1 MKTAWIIAGTVIAC
15 VGIAAFIT
23 TSSSDP
29 EKVAREMLAQADVTI
44 NGNRPWDITVHNK
57 DLYTRVMQQGSLGL
71 GEAYMDGWWDC
82 RALDQFFYKILSADL
97 DSKIQ
102 LNWTIISS
110 IITAKL
116 LNLQS
121 KERAFEVGEK
131 HYDISNN
138 LFKSMLDARMVYSCG
153 YWKNVINLDQAQEQK
168 LDLLCKKLQLKPGM
182 RVLDIGC
189 GWGGFAHYAAQ
200 HYGVEVVGITVSQEQ
215 AQHAR
220 ETSQGLPVTI
230 RLQDY
235 RDLNEQFDRV
245 VSVGMFEHVGYK
257 NYREFMCIAHACL
270 KDDGLFLLHT
280 IGGNVSMNSCD
291 PWINTYIFPNGMLP
305 SMAQISQA
313 MEGLWI
319 MEDWHNFG
327 SDYDKTLMAWY
338 DNFVNSWD
346 TVRLEDPKKYD
357 ERFYR
362 MWKYY
367 LLSCAGLFRARK
379 AQLWQIVMHKHGV
392 PGGYTS
398 IR

>member
-1 MKTAWIIAGTVIAC
+1 
-15 VGIAAFIT
+15 
-23 TSSSDP
+23 
-29 EKVAREMLAQADVTI
+29 
-44 NGNRPWDITVHNK
+44 
-57 DLYTRVMQQGSLGL
+57 
-71 GEAYMDGWWDC
+71 
-82 RALDQFFYKILSADL
+82 
-97 DSKIQ
+97 
-102 LNWTIISS
+102 
-110 IITAKL
+110 
-116 LNLQS
+116 
-121 KERAFEVGEK
+121 
-131 HYDISNN
+131 
-138 LFKSMLDARMVYSCG
+138 MLDARMVYSCG

-280 IGGNVSMNSCD
+280 IGGNVSMTSCD

-362 MWKYY
+362 MWKYDS
-367 LLSCAGLFRARK
+367 LCCWAVSRVKLSYGK
-379 AQLWQIVMHKHGV
+379 
-392 PGGYTS
+392 
-398 IR
+398 